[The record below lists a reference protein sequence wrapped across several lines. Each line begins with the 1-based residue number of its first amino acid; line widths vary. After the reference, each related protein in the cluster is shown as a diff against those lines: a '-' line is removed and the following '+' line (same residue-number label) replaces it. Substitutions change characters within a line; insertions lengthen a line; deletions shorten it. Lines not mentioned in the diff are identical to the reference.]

1 MDDADVDPLHRMFH
15 ASSLDGL
22 DDTLFEVAPIVE
34 RFGTQELEQRE
45 ELFDVI
51 LQSTKASAMA
61 ASRPLRRKF
70 TWMGVLYIRITPPEN
85 T

>member
-15 ASSLDGL
+15 TSSLDGL
-22 DDTLFEVAPIVE
+22 DDTLFEVAPIVK